1 MKQSEDNWPKLRYM
15 EEEMTENEGPLG
27 FKREDT
33 TIHGVNY
40 GFNHEKD
47 NVNRPNHYTNGKIEC
62 IEAIRASMT
71 SEEFM
76 AFCKGQV
83 IKYLW
88 RYKHKGNPIED
99 LEKAELYQK
108 WLISTAKGEV
118 QLIGVRGGQ

>member
-1 MKQSEDNWPKLRYM
+1 
-15 EEEMTENEGPLG
+15 
-27 FKREDT
+27 
-33 TIHGVNY
+33 
-40 GFNHEKD
+40 
-47 NVNRPNHYTNGKIEC
+47 
-62 IEAIRASMT
+62 MT